1 MTTQQVEQA
10 ALSLPEQA
18 RLHLAWSLLNSLV
31 KQNGNHTEVAETN
44 IDNDA
49 PPQNALMEWA
59 GIYSGKSSDTARRA
73 KEILLEEVDPVY
85 GLGIR

>member
-1 MTTQQVEQA
+1 MTTQQIEQM
-10 ALSLPEQA
+10 ALRLPQWEQLRLA
-18 RLHLAWSLLNSLV
+18 RLLLDNVLS
-31 KQNGNHTEVAETN
+31 KNGNRAEVE
-44 IDNDA
+44 DSVDDES
-49 PPQNALMEWA
+49 PQNALMEWA